1 MYSTTLDPTAEQII
15 REHGE
20 KDFPNE
26 CVGFLYGTEKDDVRH
41 IELARPIINSKEG
54 DQKRR
59 FEVSPIDYMKAEQY
73 ALLND
78 TTLIGVYHSHPQH
91 PAIPSEH
98 DLKQALPFFSYI
110 IVSVLDGKSDKLFS
124 WRLNET
130 GDEFEQEF

>member
-1 MYSTTLDPTAEQII
+1 MYSTTLNPIAEKII

-26 CVGFLYGTEKDDVRH
+26 CVGFLYGTEKDEIRT
-41 IELARPIINSKEG
+41 IELARPIINSKDG
-54 DQKRR
+54 DQRRR

-130 GDEFEQEF
+130 GEKFEQEF

>member
-1 MYSTTLDPTAEQII
+1 MYSTTLDQTAEQII

-26 CVGFLYGTEKDDVRH
+26 CVGFLYGTEKDGIRT

-124 WRLNET
+124 WRLNEA